1 MDTTTC
7 TACRVVISSGPES
20 KLHYKSEFHTYNL
33 KRKQVNLEPVSLE
46 IFQEKKSQNSKL
58 APQTIEIKCPVCNSL
73 FRSQEKF
80 EKHSHSHQTSD
91 QDRPLI
97 PFHPEQTCLFCT
109 THSEDVQLNLRHML
123 ITHGFFIPDIEFIKD
138 LTVFLTYLHE
148 RIRIGL
154 LCLYCN
160 NKGCHQFRE
169 FRALQQHMTVKQ
181 HCFLNTEEDEEEY
194 EEFYEFQREECME
207 LALGKNEIMHTG
219 ELRLENG
226 SIVGCKEY
234 RRYYKQ
240 YYRPRNQR
248 HADLLR
254 LMAEEYRKMPVET
267 CWKTTDDL
275 KAKESYKQRREL
287 VQGLKNNMLKHHFRR
302 QVPI

>member
-7 TACRVVISSGPES
+7 TACKVVIPSGPES
-20 KLHYKSEFHTYNL
+20 KSHYKSEFHTYNL
-33 KRKQVNLEPVSLE
+33 KRKQVNLDPVSLE
-46 IFQEKKSQNSKL
+46 IFEEKKSQNSKL
-58 APQTIEIKCPVCNSL
+58 APQSVEIKCPVCNSL

-80 EKHSHSHQTSD
+80 EKHVQSHNTHD
-91 QDRPLI
+91 QDRPQM
-97 PFHPEQTCLFCT
+97 PFSSDQTCLFCLN
-109 THSEDVQLNLRHML
+109 HSETIELNLNHML
-123 ITHGFFIPDIEFIKD
+123 ISHGFFIPNIEFIKD
-138 LTVFLTYLHE
+138 LSLFLAYLHE

-169 FRALQQHMTVKQ
+169 FRALQQHMVDKQ

-194 EEFYEFQREECME
+194 EEFYQYEKQECME
-207 LALGKNEIMHTG
+207 LALGKNEVMHTG

-234 RRYYKQ
+234 KRYYKQ

-248 HADLLR
+248 HAELLR
-254 LMAEEYRKMPVET
+254 IMAEEYRKIPVET
-267 CWKTTDDL
+267 CWNTTDDL
-275 KAKESYKQRREL
+275 KAKESFKQRRDL